1 MRGDRLENA
10 IKWYQSACPK
20 KSAQALV
27 VIELER
33 YHLLLV
39 AIAGK
44 QHFRMLSNAS
54 RGKDTKRTAGD
65 NTVGSLPRR
74 RPRDTG
80 GSMHIPLQAQ
90 IVDAEDQ
97 LRIAM
102 LSSDVAALNELL
114 APELIYTNHLGQ
126 LLGKDDDIAAYRS
139 GVLKV
144 ETLEP
149 SEQHVRALGDVAVV
163 SVRMQLS
170 GTYGGAPA
178 NGDFRFTRVWAR
190 SQQQRWQIV
199 AAHAGLIAQ

>member
-1 MRGDRLENA
+1 MT
-10 IKWYQSACPK
+10 Q
-20 KSAQALV
+20 
-27 VIELER
+27 
-33 YHLLLV
+33 
-39 AIAGK
+39 
-44 QHFRMLSNAS
+44 
-54 RGKDTKRTAGD
+54 
-65 NTVGSLPRR
+65 
-74 RPRDTG
+74 G

-102 LSSDVAALNELL
+102 LSSDVAALDELL

-126 LLGKDDDIAAYRS
+126 LLGKDDDLAAYRS

-178 NGDFRFTRVWAR
+178 NGDFRLRGCGHVHNNGIGR
-190 SQQQRWQIV
+190 S
-199 AAHAGLIAQ
+199 